1 MSPVSTS
8 NPAVSISLSR
18 GRWVG
23 QNLTRGHLV
32 VARPVRFR
40 RAGSISL
47 HRSER
52 CAHGLTSLTLAV
64 IAPPRSAWGPDN
76 CSPSTRSP
84 LGAESVHTCVC
95 TNAKELR
102 AAPSLQRRIRMRTPG
117 ASCLT
122 IWGQVSSIAFHA
134 INETLPIVSTNVR
147 TQTSTKYR
155 SGRAPSELGR
165 SHEPGVNIE
174 SSCINIAVK
183 GTVGGSKSHE
193 RSSRG
198 GSSRALQASR
208 LH

>member
-1 MSPVSTS
+1 M
-8 NPAVSISLSR
+8 
-18 GRWVG
+18 
-23 QNLTRGHLV
+23 

-95 TNAKELR
+95 TNAKELK

-122 IWGQVSSIAFHA
+122 RSGFVNCLHA
-134 INETLPIVSTNVR
+134 IDETLSIVSTNVR
-147 TQTSTKYR
+147 TQTSTTYR